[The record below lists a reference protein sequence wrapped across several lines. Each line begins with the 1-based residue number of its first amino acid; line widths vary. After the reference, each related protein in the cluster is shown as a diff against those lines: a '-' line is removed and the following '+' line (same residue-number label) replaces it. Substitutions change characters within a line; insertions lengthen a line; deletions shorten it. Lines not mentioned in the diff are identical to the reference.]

1 MDSAL
6 KPLQSRKAL
15 SKVRTLAQPTTV
27 GPSELLGKH
36 EAELQDKEQKSQEN
50 VTSTVISTHAK
61 VPSGIFF
68 FFLFSPLKFQI
79 PVCGQSPA
87 YLRI

>member
-6 KPLQSRKAL
+6 KPLQSRTAP
-15 SKVRTLAQPTTV
+15 SRVRTPAQPTTV
-27 GPSELLGKH
+27 WPSELLGKH
-36 EAELQDKEQKSQEN
+36 KAELQDKEQKSQGN
-50 VTSTVISTHAK
+50 VTSVVISTHAK
-61 VPSGIFF
+61 VPSGF